1 MESKYIG
8 YILLPI
14 IAGMIGWFTNWIA
27 VFMLFR
33 PRNPTYILGINFQ
46 GVFPKR
52 QKYLAEQLG
61 NLVANELFSA
71 HDIKNRLLGGDS
83 VAHIVELIE
92 GKVDDFLLNTF
103 PDKYPI
109 TSIFFGTRRKAQ
121 IKADLIHEVQN
132 TVPGLLEDYAE
143 NIDKQI
149 DIKEIVR
156 DKVEALD
163 PIKLENLLN
172 SILKKEF
179 RFIEWIGALLGFFI
193 GIVQVVIS
201 QLLQ

>member
-14 IAGMIGWFTNWIA
+14 IAGLIGWCTNWIA

-33 PRNPTYILGINFQ
+33 PRNPIYILGVNFQ

-71 HDIKNRLLGGDS
+71 HDIKDRLIGGDS
-83 VAHIVELIE
+83 VDHIVGLVEDKI
-92 GKVDDFLLNTF
+92 DDFLLNTF

-109 TSIFFGTRRKAQ
+109 TSIFFGARRKAQ
-121 IKADLIHEVQN
+121 IKADLIHELHT
-132 TVPGLLEDYAE
+132 TVPDLLEDYAD

-156 DKVEALD
+156 EKVEALD
-163 PIKLENLLN
+163 PMKLENLLN

-179 RFIEWIGALLGFFI
+179 QFIEIIGAVLGFFI
-193 GIVQVVIS
+193 GIIQVLIS
-201 QLLQ
+201 IMLQ